1 MSKLDSPAILCFLLI
16 LSSSGCR
23 LVETQPS
30 STSTS
35 NIAALTI
42 SNPSLPSVSEVT
54 PTPPPEQAI
63 VPIPINGPLATP
75 EAEVSGMA
83 WYGEYLILLPQFPS
97 RFAQPGSDGS
107 IYALPKAEIIAFLDG
122 SQTAPLNPIAIPFVA
137 PGLADLIYGFEGFEA
152 ITISG
157 ERAYFTIESHSGAPM
172 VALLTTARISPDL
185 SLVKLDTSTLVV
197 LSPQTLLPNYS
208 DEAMFVSGEEA
219 ITIYEAN
226 GKSINANPVAHR
238 LDLATF
244 SLETIPFPNL
254 EYRITDAT
262 DIDSAGRFWVI
273 NTFSPKDSWMAAD
286 TDPIVE
292 KFDEE
297 VSGEATSHFKS
308 GTVERLVELQY
319 TPAGIT
325 LTDTPPVQL
334 KLIEGESLRN
344 WEALAR
350 LDERGFLLM
359 TDKHPRS
366 ILAFVPIP

>member
-1 MSKLDSPAILCFLLI
+1 
-16 LSSSGCR
+16 
-23 LVETQPS
+23 
-30 STSTS
+30 
-35 NIAALTI
+35 
-42 SNPSLPSVSEVT
+42 
-54 PTPPPEQAI
+54 
-63 VPIPINGPLATP
+63 
-75 EAEVSGMA
+75 MA

-122 SQTAPLNPIAIPFVA
+122 RHTTPLNPIAIPFLA

-152 ITISG
+152 IAFSG
-157 ERAYFTIESHSGAPM
+157 ERAYFTIEAHSGAPM
-172 VALLTTARISPDL
+172 VAFLTTARISPDL
-185 SLVKLDTSTLVV
+185 SRMTLDTSTLVV
-197 LSPQTLLPNYS
+197 LSPQTLLPNFS
-208 DEAMFVSGEEA
+208 DETMFVSEEKA

-238 LDLATF
+238 FDPATF

-262 DIDSAGRFWVI
+262 DIDAAGRFWVI
-273 NTFSPKDSWMAAD
+273 NTFTPKDSWLATD
-286 TDPIVE
+286 TDPIAE
-292 KFDEE
+292 KFGGKT
-297 VSGEATSHFKS
+297 SGEETSLVKS

-319 TPAGIT
+319 TQTGIT
-325 LTDTPPVQL
+325 LAGSPPIQL
-334 KLIEGESLRN
+334 KLIEGEFLRN

-366 ILAFVPIP
+366 IFAFVPIP

>member
-1 MSKLDSPAILCFLLI
+1 
-16 LSSSGCR
+16 
-23 LVETQPS
+23 
-30 STSTS
+30 
-35 NIAALTI
+35 
-42 SNPSLPSVSEVT
+42 
-54 PTPPPEQAI
+54 
-63 VPIPINGPLATP
+63 
-75 EAEVSGMA
+75 MA

-122 SQTAPLNPIAIPFVA
+122 RHTTPLNPIAIPFLA

-152 ITISG
+152 IAFSG

-185 SLVKLDTSTLVV
+185 SRMTLDTSTLVV
-197 LSPQTLLPNYS
+197 LSPQTLLPNFS
-208 DEAMFVSGEEA
+208 DETMFVSEEKA

-238 LDLATF
+238 FDPATF

-262 DIDSAGRFWVI
+262 DIDAAGRFWVI
-273 NTFSPKDSWMAAD
+273 NTFTPKDSWLATD
-286 TDPIVE
+286 TDPIAE
-292 KFDEE
+292 KFGGKT
-297 VSGEATSHFKS
+297 SGEETSLVKS

-319 TPAGIT
+319 TQTGIT
-325 LTDTPPVQL
+325 LAGSPPIQL
-334 KLIEGESLRN
+334 KLIEGEFLRN

-350 LDERGFLLM
+350 LDERGFLL
-359 TDKHPRS
+359 
-366 ILAFVPIP
+366 